1 MIKMDFELTPEQIDI
16 KMAVKE
22 FAEKEISPICDEY
35 HKEEKYPF
43 DIIKKAAKEGYIA
56 AFIPEEYGG
65 AGAGIFVD
73 NLIKEE
79 ITKVDPG
86 FGMALITHKG
96 LEAVIQH
103 GTDEQKERYLPAVA
117 KGDEIWS
124 YAMTEPQGGSDVSGT
139 MTSAKED
146 GDYYLLNGTKTF
158 ITGAPVASHAVIVAR
173 TSPEKH
179 KGLSQIIIDT
189 KEKGVTINKLD
200 IIPGYT
206 LGETGEINLNDVA
219 APKENLLGELNRGFY
234 HAMEWLDWSRTWV
247 GIWCLGVAEG
257 AFNLG
262 YNYAN
267 QRELFGEKIFNFQ
280 SLKHQFAFLAAKIEA
295 IKLLMYKASMMADKN
310 IPNPEIR
317 SMGKMLAA
325 ELAEEVA
332 SFTFTVHGAYGATT
346 DYPVYRFWNSAKI
359 AQLIEG
365 TPQIHREV
373 IGKRLSTF

>member
-1 MIKMDFELTPEQIDI
+1 MDFELTPEQIDI

-35 HKEEKYPF
+35 HKEGKCPF
-43 DIIKKAAKEGYIA
+43 NIIKKAAKEGYIA

-65 AGAGIFVD
+65 VGAGIFAD
-73 NLIKEE
+73 NLMREE

-86 FGMALITHKG
+86 FGMASITYIG
-96 LEAVIQH
+96 TEAIIQH
-103 GTDEQKERYLPAVA
+103 GTDEQKERYLPSVA

-124 YAMTEPQGGSDVSGT
+124 YAITEPQGGSDVAGIT
-139 MTSAKED
+139 TSAKED
-146 GDYYLLNGTKTF
+146 GDYYILNGTKTF
-158 ITGAPVASHAVIVAR
+158 ITNAPVAGHAVIIAK
-173 TSPEKH
+173 TSPERH
-179 KGLSQIIIDT
+179 QGLSQIIVDT
-189 KEKGVTINKLD
+189 KEKGDTINKLNL
-200 IIPGYT
+200 IPGYT
-206 LGETGEINLNDVA
+206 LNGTGEINLNEVA
-219 APKENLLGELNRGFY
+219 VPKENLLGELNRGFY
-234 HAMEWLDWSRTWV
+234 HTMDWLNWSRTWV
-247 GIWCLGVAEG
+247 GSWCLGIAEG

-295 IKLLMYKASMMADKN
+295 VRLLMYKASMMADKG
-310 IPNPEIR
+310 IFNPEMR

-332 SFTFTVHGAYGATT
+332 SFVFTVHGGYATT
-346 DYPVYRFWNSAKI
+346 MDYPVYRFWNSAKI
-359 AQLIEG
+359 SQIIEG